1 MYAPTSTNSPRSGP
15 NSGDEYGLRD
25 FEGAAEILRAW
36 GNGIRP
42 DPDLTVSEWA
52 DRHRMLASRASA
64 EPGRY
69 RTMRTPYM
77 REIMDRLSPGDAA
90 QRIVFMKAAQVGA
103 TEAGNN
109 WIGFAIH
116 QAPGPMLAV
125 QPTDPSDHRPPS
137 SRSGLFCAWRSAMTT
152 MTYKHWRDVPD
163 RSWRWK
169 NFSPAEIACRGSGSL
184 RINEEALDKLQA
196 LRDRLGKPLIV
207 RSAYRSPAHNRAVG
221 GAPRSKH
228 MDGTAFDI
236 AMAKHD
242 PVAFEAAARAV
253 GFLGFG
259 YYPRSGFMHIDLGPA
274 RQWGERFPVRATAFA
289 AETPPAREVLAH
301 SRTMKGSGAAGV
313 ATLGAAGVEV
323 AQSVLA
329 ETQTAILPLVPYLD
343 TLRWVLIAVALAGL
357 AVTIY
362 ARIDDWKRG
371 RR

>member
-1 MYAPTSTNSPRSGP
+1 
-15 NSGDEYGLRD
+15 
-25 FEGAAEILRAW
+25 
-36 GNGIRP
+36 
-42 DPDLTVSEWA
+42 
-52 DRHRMLASRASA
+52 
-64 EPGRY
+64 
-69 RTMRTPYM
+69 
-77 REIMDRLSPGDAA
+77 
-90 QRIVFMKAAQVGA
+90 
-103 TEAGNN
+103 
-109 WIGFAIH
+109 
-116 QAPGPMLAV
+116 
-125 QPTDPSDHRPPS
+125 
-137 SRSGLFCAWRSAMTT
+137 MTT
-152 MTYKHWRDVPD
+152 MTYKHWRDVPE

-184 RINEEALDKLQA
+184 RINEDALDKLQA

-236 AMAKHD
+236 AMSNHD

-274 RQWGERFPVRATAFA
+274 RQWGERFPVQATAFA
-289 AETPPAREVLAH
+289 AETAPAREVLAD
-301 SRTMKGSGAAGV
+301 SRTMKGSGAAGA
-313 ATLGAAGVEV
+313 ATLGTAGVEV
-323 AQSVLA
+323 AQSVLT
-329 ETQTAILPLVPYLD
+329 ETQSTILPLVPYLD
-343 TLRWVLIAVALAGL
+343 TLRWVLIAVALVGV

>member
-1 MYAPTSTNSPRSGP
+1 
-15 NSGDEYGLRD
+15 
-25 FEGAAEILRAW
+25 
-36 GNGIRP
+36 
-42 DPDLTVSEWA
+42 
-52 DRHRMLASRASA
+52 
-64 EPGRY
+64 
-69 RTMRTPYM
+69 
-77 REIMDRLSPGDAA
+77 
-90 QRIVFMKAAQVGA
+90 
-103 TEAGNN
+103 
-109 WIGFAIH
+109 
-116 QAPGPMLAV
+116 
-125 QPTDPSDHRPPS
+125 
-137 SRSGLFCAWRSAMTT
+137 MTT
-152 MTYKHWRDVPD
+152 MTYKHWRDVPE
-163 RSWRWK
+163 RSWRWP
-169 NFSPAEIACRGSGSL
+169 NFSPAEIACRDTGKL
-184 RINEEALDKLQA
+184 LVNEPALDKLQA

-207 RSAYRSPAHNRAVG
+207 RSAYRSPVHNRAVG

-236 AMAKHD
+236 AMANHD
-242 PVAFEAAARAV
+242 PVTFEAAARAV

-289 AETPPAREVLAH
+289 TETAPVREVLAD

-323 AQSVLA
+323 AQNVLA

-343 TLRWVLIAVALAGL
+343 TLRWVFIAVALAGV